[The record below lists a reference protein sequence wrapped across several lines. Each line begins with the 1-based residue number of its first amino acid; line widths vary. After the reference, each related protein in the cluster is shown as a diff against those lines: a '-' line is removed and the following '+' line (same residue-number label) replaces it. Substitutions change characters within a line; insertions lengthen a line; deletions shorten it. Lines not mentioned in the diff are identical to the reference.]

1 MKNIKNIKY
10 QTAIIGKW
18 HLKEAPE
25 AFDYYQ
31 VLPGQGDYHNPTLYS
46 KELIGERKE
55 MKFEKGLVR
64 EVNAKTYEGHSSD
77 VITDISLEWLD
88 QKRDKSKPFFLMHH
102 FKAPH
107 DFFEFAKRY
116 ENYLE
121 DVEIPEPASMYYNG
135 NNGLRTDH

>member
-1 MKNIKNIKY
+1 
-10 QTAIIGKW
+10 
-18 HLKEAPE
+18 
-25 AFDYYQ
+25 
-31 VLPGQGDYHNPTLYS
+31 
-46 KELIGERKE
+46 

-121 DVEIPEPASMYYNG
+121 DIEIPEPASMYYNG
-135 NNGLRTDH
+135 NNGSVATRGYNESMMDTIGSSIGHRNIIRNMGMHMEIDQNIPDPEYTRLAYQRVFKKILEMC

>member
-1 MKNIKNIKY
+1 MAPERSARALITIKY
-10 QTAIIGKW
+10 FN
-18 HLKEAPE
+18 KEIT
-25 AFDYYQ
+25 
-31 VLPGQGDYHNPTLYS
+31 NPTLYS
-46 KELIGERKE
+46 NEPIGEKE

-107 DFFEFAKRY
+107 DFFEFASVTKT
-116 ENYLE
+116 
-121 DVEIPEPASMYYNG
+121 I
-135 NNGLRTDH
+135 

>member
-1 MKNIKNIKY
+1 MTGQYGQVNNVKDLGGILPGDRQYLAHEMNKLGY
-10 QTAIIGKW
+10 QTAIVGKW

-46 KELIGERKE
+46 NEPIGEKKE

-107 DFFEFAKRY
+107 DFFEFAKR
-116 ENYLE
+116 
-121 DVEIPEPASMYYNG
+121 
-135 NNGLRTDH
+135 